1 MLSRLSKL
9 LVFRNY
15 TIAAALLAG
24 VYCFLIAE
32 PLYVSDAVFGVR
44 GRGPGN
50 DPTSTVLSGLVGAS
64 TISETAA
71 VVEYIRSFDMLQ
83 ALDDKYHL
91 RDLYSGG
98 RFDPVT
104 RLWPW
109 SGDQEFLALYRSMV
123 EVVLRR
129 EDAIITVHVRSFDAD
144 SAKNIAQ
151 TILEQTEHFVNEMSA
166 RIRTETVADAER
178 LVNESR
184 DAVKELRL
192 KLTSFRDVSGELD
205 PRATGASK
213 LEAIAA
219 LQAQAAGLR
228 TELAALLLNARE
240 TAPEVKVL
248 KAKLTAVENEIEAA
262 KATLTGG
269 ERENLAA
276 TLESY
281 EGLLIDREYAE
292 QRLTAATT
300 VLDHA
305 RALAQERD
313 RFVIRIVTPR
323 LPDEATEPYRLINFL
338 TIMLIALAAYG
349 IIALAVAGIR
359 DHRGV

>member
-1 MLSRLSKL
+1 MLSKL
-9 LVFRNY
+9 FRLRTY
-15 TIAAALLAG
+15 TTVIALLAA

-50 DPTSTVLSGLVGAS
+50 DVTSTVLTGIVGAS
-64 TISETAA
+64 SISETAA
-71 VVEYIRSFDMLQ
+71 VVEYIRSFDMLHS
-83 ALDDKYHL
+83 LDERHHL
-91 RDLYSGG
+91 RELYSGG
-98 RFDPVT
+98 GVDPQT

-109 SGDQEFLALYRSMV
+109 SGDDAFLQLYRGMV

-144 SAKNIAQ
+144 SARAIAQ
-151 TILEQTEHFVNEMSA
+151 SILELTEAFVNNMSA
-166 RIRTETVADAER
+166 RIRTETVSDAER
-178 LVNESR
+178 AVNDARES
-184 DAVKELRL
+184 VKDLRL
-192 KLTSFRDVSGELD
+192 KLTSFRDLSGELD

-213 LEAIAA
+213 LEAIAV
-219 LQAQAAGLR
+219 LQQQAAELR
-228 TELAALLLNARE
+228 TELAAKLLVSRE
-240 TAPEVKVL
+240 TTPEIKGL
-248 KAKLTAVENEIEAA
+248 KARLTSVENEIEAA

-281 EGLLIDREYAE
+281 EALVIDREYAE
-292 QRLTAATT
+292 QRLIAATT
-300 VLDHA
+300 LLDRA

-323 LPDEATEPYRLINFL
+323 LPDEATEPYRVINFF
-338 TIMLIALAAYG
+338 TIMLVALTAYG
-349 IIALAVAGIR
+349 IVALAVAGIR
-359 DHRGV
+359 DHRGI